1 MHREHL
7 LAVFS
12 AGFQKFYDRKGV
24 TVRHLAKQLGC
35 TEQNVYNMR
44 NGTNLPSFEI
54 LVHLIS
60 EGMRLDEIFG
70 EIWARKLMEGYTEH
84 KAQTS
89 PMETA
94 QQAKA
99 MLTMLLEQVEKI
111 QTASGPTSA
120 SKTHGT

>member
-12 AGFQKFYDRKGV
+12 AGFEKFMERKCV

-44 NGTNLPSFEI
+44 KGTNLPSFEI

-70 EIWARKLMEGYTEH
+70 EIWARKLIYGYTEQ
-84 KAQTS
+84 KAKDS

-94 QQAKA
+94 KQAKA
-99 MLTMLLEQVEKI
+99 VLALLLEQVEKI
-111 QTASGPTSA
+111 QGEVSA
-120 SKTHGT
+120 STKSHGT